1 MRGDRDRRELEVLHR
16 LAVSLPRS
24 LTVTGVT
31 DALAEGLVDAIER
44 ACECTITSWERDA
57 NTLSVLS
64 VCEPGGIEPSWR
76 GVVYDLADWPESL
89 AVLEAGSEHR
99 EFCLSDPSLEPS
111 VREQVEEWTWASWIC
126 FPLVVEKRAVG
137 LIELADYDS
146 AEPWSPRD
154 ISFGQTIATQA
165 ALAVRNAQ
173 LYEDLQR
180 QVDHDSLTGL
190 LNHGAFYS
198 RVDEELERIRR
209 SGRPAAALVADL
221 DDFKLVND
229 RHGHPAGDR
238 ALRRVADALRAVCRA
253 GDVAGRIGGDEC
265 CVLLVDL
272 EGDPGQV
279 AERLARVFEMEA
291 GVSVSVGVAVCRGS
305 DRAAAEAIARADR
318 ALLDAKRAGEHTFR
332 LAA

>member
-1 MRGDRDRRELEVLHR
+1 M
-16 LAVSLPRS
+16 
-24 LTVTGVT
+24 
-31 DALAEGLVDAIER
+31 
-44 ACECTITSWERDA
+44 
-57 NTLSVLS
+57 
-64 VCEPGGIEPSWR
+64 
-76 GVVYDLADWPESL
+76 
-89 AVLEAGSEHR
+89 
-99 EFCLSDPSLEPS
+99 
-111 VREQVEEWTWASWIC
+111 REQVEEWTWASWIC

-229 RHGHPAGDR
+229 RHGPPGGRPGAAARRRR
-238 ALRRVADALRAVCRA
+238 AARRVPGRATSPGGSAATSSACCWSTWRA
-253 GDVAGRIGGDEC
+253 T
-265 CVLLVDL
+265 
-272 EGDPGQV
+272 P
-279 AERLARVFEMEA
+279 ARSPS
-291 GVSVSVGVAVCRGS
+291 GWRG
-305 DRAAAEAIARADR
+305 
-318 ALLDAKRAGEHTFR
+318 
-332 LAA
+332 